1 MSTPPVEVT
10 EVLRFVRET
19 PPFDALP
26 DDAQRR
32 IARHIEISYAP
43 DGTVVL
49 PLQAEPEALFLIRSG
64 AVELHD
70 DTDRLVARLGA
81 HDFFGYPALLT
92 DAPAQR
98 RCTTI
103 EDTLL
108 YRLPA
113 DLFDLLRSDHPAVD
127 RFFNRAYADRL
138 RDAIREQQTQQ
149 VFTTPIERI
158 LTRNPVTIDAEATIR
173 DAAQRMSEA
182 RVSSIIVE
190 AGDTLGILTD
200 RDLRD
205 RVVAEGRSLQD
216 TCRTIMTDEPVTI
229 SADAYA
235 FEALLAMSRHNVH
248 HLPVRD
254 GEQVIGMVT
263 TTDLMR
269 MEADHPVY
277 LVGDVWKQSSVED
290 LARVSDRLPQ
300 LMQHL
305 ADASAHPADISRA
318 LTTVAD
324 ALTQRLIELAYNEIG
339 PPPIPFV
346 WMALGSQ
353 ARHELSVHSDQDN
366 ALVLSDEYDVIQHG
380 HYFEQLAR
388 FVCDGL
394 NDCGFVYCPGDV
406 MATTD
411 RWRQPVSTW
420 RRYFRDWMEKP
431 DPEALMHASTF
442 FDWRPVAGAMQLA
455 HSLHDFVLQRT
466 PEQSIFLASLTANA
480 LDHTPPLGFFR
491 QFVLERHGGET
502 KTFDLKLNGLV
513 PIVDLARIHTLD
525 RGLAPVN
532 TLERLEALAQSDSFA
547 ASDANDLHDA
557 FSFIATVRMRHQVSQ
572 LRRGETPDNYVPPSA
587 LSDFEQRHL
596 KDAFKIVR
604 RMQSALEQRFQ
615 THFIR

>member
-10 EVLRFVRET
+10 EVLRFVRDT
-19 PPFDALP
+19 PPFDVLP

-32 IARHIEISYAP
+32 IAQQIEISYAP
-43 DGTVVL
+43 KGTVVL
-49 PLQAEPEALFLIRSG
+49 TLQTEPDALYLIRSG

-70 DTDRLVARLGA
+70 DTDRLVARLDT

-108 YRLPA
+108 YQFPA
-113 DLFDLLRSDHPAVD
+113 DVFDTLRSDYPAVD
-127 RFFNRAYADRL
+127 RFFNRAYAARL
-138 RDAIREQQTQQ
+138 HDAIREQQTQQ
-149 VFTTPIERI
+149 TFTTPVERLI
-158 LTRNPVTIDAEATIR
+158 TRDPVTIRADASIR
-173 DAAQRMSEA
+173 DAARRMSEA
-182 RVSSIIVE
+182 RVSSLIVTD
-190 AGDTLGILTD
+190 GDTLGILTD
-200 RDLRD
+200 RDLRN
-205 RVVAEGRSLQD
+205 RVVAEGRAYD
-216 TCRTIMTDEPVTI
+216 APCRTIMTEEPTTI

-248 HLPVRD
+248 HLPVLD
-254 GEQVIGMVT
+254 GDAVVGMVT

-277 LVGDVWKQSSVED
+277 LVGDVWKQTAVEG
-290 LARVSDRLPQ
+290 LARVSERLPQ

-305 ADASAHPADISRA
+305 AEASAHPADVSRA
-318 LTTVAD
+318 ITTVAD
-324 ALTQRLIELAYNEIG
+324 ALTQRLIELAYEEIG
-339 PPPIPFV
+339 PPPIPFAWV
-346 WMALGSQ
+346 ALGSQ
-353 ARHELSVHSDQDN
+353 ARHEMSIHSDQDN
-366 ALVLSDEYDVIQHG
+366 ALVLSDDYDPLQHG
-380 HYFEQLAR
+380 PYFDQLAT

-394 NDCGFVYCPGDV
+394 NACGFVYCPGDV

-420 RRYFRDWMEKP
+420 RGYFRDWMDEP
-431 DPEALMHASTF
+431 HPESLMHASIF
-442 FDWRPVAGAMQLA
+442 FDWRPVAGAKQLA
-455 HSLHDFVLQRT
+455 YTLHDFVLKRT
-466 PEQSIFLASLTANA
+466 PRQSIFLASLTVNA
-480 LDHTPPLGFFR
+480 LEHTPPLGFFR

-502 KTFDLKLNGLV
+502 KTLDLKLNGLV

-532 TLERLEALAQSDSFA
+532 TLDRLEALGESDSFA
-547 ASDANDLHDA
+547 ASDANDLTDA
-557 FSFIATVRMRHQVSQ
+557 LTFIASVRMRHQVSQ
-572 LRRGETPDNYVPPSA
+572 LRRGDTPDNYVPPGA
-587 LSDFEQRHL
+587 LSNFEQRHL

-604 RMQSALEQRFQ
+604 RMQLALDQRYQ

>member
-19 PPFDALP
+19 PPFGALP

-32 IARHIEISYAP
+32 IAQHIEISYAP
-43 DGTVVL
+43 GGTVVL

-108 YRLPA
+108 YQIPA
-113 DLFDLLRSDHPAVD
+113 AYFDRLRSDYPAVD
-127 RFFNRAYADRL
+127 RFFNRAYAERL
-138 RDAIREQQTQQ
+138 RDAIREQQTQRA
-149 VFTTPIERI
+149 FTTPVRHLLSRE
-158 LTRNPVTIDAEATIR
+158 PVTIAADASIR
-173 DAAQRMSEA
+173 DAARRMSEA
-182 RVSSIIVE
+182 RVSSLIVTD
-190 AGDTLGILTD
+190 GDALGILTD
-200 RDLRD
+200 RDLRT
-205 RVVAEGRSLQD
+205 RVVAKGRSCD
-216 TCRTIMTDEPVTI
+216 APCRTIMTREPTTI

-277 LVGDVWKQSSVED
+277 LVGDVWKQTSVEG

-305 ADASAHPADISRA
+305 AEASAHPADVSRA
-318 LTTVAD
+318 ITTVAD
-324 ALTQRLIELAYNEIG
+324 ALTQRLIELAYTEIG
-339 PPPIPFV
+339 PPPIPFAWV
-346 WMALGSQ
+346 ALGSQ
-353 ARHELSVHSDQDN
+353 ARHEMSIHSDQDN
-366 ALVLSDEYDVIQHG
+366 ALVLSDDYDPLQHG
-380 HYFEQLAR
+380 PYFDQLAT
-388 FVCDGL
+388 FVCSGL
-394 NDCGFVYCPGDV
+394 DACGFVYCPGDV

-411 RWRQPVSTW
+411 RWRKPVATW
-420 RRYFRDWMEKP
+420 RRYFRDWMDEP
-431 DPEALMHASTF
+431 HPQSLMHASIF
-442 FDWRPVAGAMQLA
+442 FDWRPVAGALQLA
-455 HSLHDFVLQRT
+455 HTLHDFVRQRT
-466 PEQSIFLASLTANA
+466 PNQSIFLASLTANA

-502 KTFDLKLNGLV
+502 KTLDLKLNGLV

-532 TLERLEALAQSDSFA
+532 TLERLEALSQSDSFA

-557 FSFIATVRMRHQVSQ
+557 FSFIATVRMRHQVYE